1 MNKSSIAVADKFF
14 GKFTSSKFSPEQVAL
29 IKKMRK
35 EQKKSHRELGK
46 IFNCAASTIGR
57 VINPE
62 AYDKNKRK
70 RNREY
75 EKRPEVREKRRLYK
89 LKNKEKVKKRQIDYL
104 NTERGF
110 LVSKFNDCRKRS
122 YRDQDKRKS
131 VDFHVTIEDFLQLWQ
146 DHKDKYGWKCYYTGL
161 PITIGRSVAVKGSE
175 KRNSTPPSLLSVD
188 RFDSNIGYTKE
199 NIVFCRWD
207 FNSRK
212 GNIAV
217 EDCIIILKKH
227 MQRNP
232 GALVI

>member
-62 AYDKNKRK
+62 VYDK
-70 RNREY
+70 NREY

-89 LKNKEKVKKRQIDYL
+89 LKNREKVKKRQIDYL

-175 KRNSTPPSLLSVD
+175 KRNPTPPSLLSVD

-232 GALVI
+232 GALVT

>member
-1 MNKSSIAVADKFF
+1 MNRSSIAVADKFF
-14 GKFTSSKFSPEQVAL
+14 GKFKSSKFSPEQVAL

-57 VINPE
+57 IINPE
-62 AYDKNKRK
+62 IYDKNKRK

-89 LKNKEKVKKRQIDYL
+89 LKNREKVKKRQIDYL

-122 YRDQDKRKS
+122 YRDQDKRKTI
-131 VDFHVTIEDFLQLWQ
+131 DFHVTIEDFLQLWQ

-175 KRNSTPPSLLSVD
+175 KRNPTPPSLLSVD

-232 GALVI
+232 GAIVT

>member
-29 IKKMRK
+29 IKKMSK

-62 AYDKNKRK
+62 SCDKNKQK

-89 LKNKEKVKKRQIDYL
+89 LKNREKVKKRQIDYL

-131 VDFHVTIEDFLQLWQ
+131 VDFHVTIEDFLQL
-146 DHKDKYGWKCYYTGL
+146 
-161 PITIGRSVAVKGSE
+161 
-175 KRNSTPPSLLSVD
+175 
-188 RFDSNIGYTKE
+188 
-199 NIVFCRWD
+199 
-207 FNSRK
+207 
-212 GNIAV
+212 
-217 EDCIIILKKH
+217 
-227 MQRNP
+227 
-232 GALVI
+232 